1 MAEVRNVIEELAD
14 KENMLEHWG
23 RAKGMENIR
32 GKGKKK
38 RSDPES
44 QTFRNRGKTMKGQ
57 NLSQGVKRQ

>member
-1 MAEVRNVIEELAD
+1 
-14 KENMLEHWG
+14 
-23 RAKGMENIR
+23 MENIR